1 MPFHRK
7 VQMTGRSSY
16 ILTLPKQ
23 WIKKMNIQKNQ
34 DVTLIQQG
42 NGNLTIIAGEPPL
55 QELKPKIINIKE
67 IPENNTLFHELIG
80 AYTVGFTE
88 IRIKMPRHLA
98 QDIRQI
104 VFDFL
109 NAVIGLEIMEE
120 SDTELVI
127 KDMMRVDTNAYENAI
142 SQMYKNVI
150 EMLVDAFDALKRHD
164 EKLALSVMERDRQID
179 RKNRH
184 VARMFT
190 QKLKDLADAHDAP
203 YSYQDLECLFI
214 LNLYIELIGDYDVLI
229 AKEVRRFYSEG
240 GTENEIL
247 IQDIERMYHRVL
259 AIVKNSED
267 AWHNRDIS
275 MAHQIAEDFISINKD
290 LDKTVKSIEKL
301 TVPINNIF
309 EHLRMIAK
317 MAENIAYLLIDLI
330 LSYEL

>member
-23 WIKKMNIQKNQ
+23 WIKKMNVKKNQ
-34 DVTLIQQG
+34 EVTLIQQS
-42 NGNLTIIAGEPPL
+42 NGNLTLVVGEPPVPQL
-55 QELKPKIINIKE
+55 RPKIFTVKE

-80 AYTVGFTE
+80 AYTVGFNE
-88 IRIKMPRHLA
+88 IRIKMPHHLA
-98 QDIRQI
+98 QDIREI

-109 NAVIGLEIMEE
+109 NNVIGLEIMEE
-120 SDTELVI
+120 TDTELVI
-127 KDMMRVDTNAYENAI
+127 KDMMRVEINAYQNAI
-142 SQMYKNVI
+142 NQMYNNVI
-150 EMLVDAFDALKRHD
+150 EMLADAIEALKNHD

-229 AKEVRRFYSEG
+229 AKEVRRFYAEG
-240 GTENEIL
+240 GTKNEIL
-247 IQDIERMYHRVL
+247 IQEIERVYNRVF
-259 AIVKNSED
+259 AIIKNSEN
-267 AWHNRDIS
+267 AWHSRDMS
-275 MAHQIAEDFISINKD
+275 MAHQIAEEFLSINKD